1 MVQDESRHIKDVMT
15 PEVVTLAPTAKAKDA
30 AALMRSLNIGAI
42 PICEGTRL
50 MGMVTDRDLVLRVMA
65 EGLNP
70 EHETIQTIM
79 TSDVDYCYE
88 DQTVEEAAQVM
99 QDRQVRRLPIIN
111 RENELVGIVS
121 LGDVAVKGTDRMTT
135 ATALEEISQPTEPK
149 WHVDEG

>member
-1 MVQDESRHIKDVMT
+1 M
-15 PEVVTLAPTAKAKDA
+15 
-30 AALMRSLNIGAI
+30 
-42 PICEGTRL
+42 
-50 MGMVTDRDLVLRVMA
+50 
-65 EGLNP
+65 
-70 EHETIQTIM
+70 QTVM

-135 ATALEEISQPTEPK
+135 ATALEEISLPAEPK
-149 WHVDEG
+149 RNADEG

>member
-1 MVQDESRHIKDVMT
+1 MVEDESRHIKDVMT
-15 PEVVTLAPTAKAKDA
+15 PEVVTLAPTAKAKEA

-42 PICEGTRL
+42 PICEGTHL

-70 EHETIQTIM
+70 EHEIIRTIM

-135 ATALEEISQPTEPK
+135 ATALEEISQPAEPK
-149 WHVDEG
+149 RNVNEG

>member
-1 MVQDESRHIKDVMT
+1 MVEDESRHIKDVMT
-15 PEVVTLAPTAKAKDA
+15 PEVVTLAPTAKAKEA

-42 PICEGTRL
+42 PICEGTHL

-70 EHETIQTIM
+70 EHEIMQTIM

-135 ATALEEISQPTEPK
+135 ATALEEISQPAEPK
-149 WHVDEG
+149 RNADEG

>member
-1 MVQDESRHIKDVMT
+1 MMT

-149 WHVDEG
+149 WHDDEG